1 MKFKEITFGKS
12 AAEKE
17 PPQLLID
24 GFLDSYGYID
34 KMINEPNFLVLGSK
48 GSGKSAIGVRLQ
60 LISNDIDD
68 FFVEKYNLEDLPYK
82 PFSKIIPSKEAR
94 EIKFQNDWEYVLLV
108 ALLNNILKDDD
119 SLYKNQNLNKII
131 DLLKNVGLLPSVN
144 LTQIVKTST
153 SKSLGVK
160 AYFLNGEQTSNN
172 EKRPFDIST
181 LFETLKDVCYSMN
194 LASKHFIIIDG
205 LDDVLTIDQQE
216 RQYTLLGTLI
226 LVADRMNT
234 KFEKNAIPAKI
245 IILCRTELFDKLPG
259 SNNNKIKQDSAIML
273 NWYHGE
279 DAKSS
284 NLINL
289 INLRASNSLKREVE
303 VFDEFFPQTITR
315 FNKNTLKHLIHYTRH
330 TPRDI
335 IELMNYIQQFTKN
348 DNPTE
353 DDIWNGIKEYST
365 SYFLGEI
372 RDELNGFLTTDQID
386 QTIRLLGSMRNAKFQ
401 KSDLEKKIVTT
412 KGFLLLDLD
421 KILDLLFD
429 CSAIGNMDEDDY
441 FWYRYRNISN
451 YIMDDQDIII
461 HKGLWKA
468 LNLKSYNFQNKYP

>member
-1 MKFKEITFGKS
+1 MSFKDITFGKS

-17 PPQLLID
+17 LPHMLID

-34 KMINEPNFLVLGSK
+34 KITDEPNFLVLGPK
-48 GSGKSAIGVRLQ
+48 GSGKSAIGVRLK
-60 LISNDIDD
+60 LISDNKDD

-108 ALLNNILKDDD
+108 ALLNNIIKDYD
-119 SLYKNQNLNKII
+119 SLDKNPNLNDII
-131 DLLKNVGLLPSVN
+131 DLLKNVGLLPSEN

-153 SKSLGVK
+153 VKSFGAK
-160 AYFLNGEQTSNN
+160 AYVLNGEHTSNT
-172 EKRPFDIST
+172 EKVPFDIST

-194 LASKHFIIIDG
+194 MASKHFIIIDG
-205 LDDVLTIDQQE
+205 LDDALTLDQKD

-234 KFEKNAIPAKI
+234 KFENNDIPAKI
-245 IILCRTELFDKLPG
+245 VILCRTELFDKLPG

-273 NWYHGE
+273 NWYNGE

-303 VFDEFFPQTITR
+303 VFDEFFPQTMTR
-315 FNKNTLKHLIHYTRH
+315 FDKNTLKYLFHYTRH

-335 IELMNYIQQFTKN
+335 IELMNYIQQYTKN

-372 RDELNGFLTTDQID
+372 RDELNGFLTNDQID
-386 QTIRLLGSMRNAKFQ
+386 QTMRLMGSMRIAKFK
-401 KSDLEKKIVTT
+401 KSDLDKKIVTT
-412 KGFLLLDLD
+412 KGFLMLDLD
-421 KILDLLFD
+421 EILDLLFD
-429 CSAIGNMDEDDY
+429 CNAIGNLDEDDFFCY
-441 FWYRYRNISN
+441 KYRNISN
-451 YIMDDQDIII
+451 YIIYDQDIVI

-468 LNLKSYNFQNKYP
+468 LNLKSYNF

>member
-1 MKFKEITFGKS
+1 MTFKEITFGKS

-17 PPQLLID
+17 APQLLID

-34 KMINEPNFLVLGSK
+34 KMIDEPNFLVLGPK

-60 LISNDIDD
+60 LISNTRND
-68 FFVEKYNLEDLPYK
+68 FFVEKFNLEDLPFK

-108 ALLNNILKDDD
+108 ALLNSILKDDD
-119 SLYKNQNLNKII
+119 FLDKNPSMNDIM
-131 DLLKNVGLLPSVN
+131 DLLKNVGLLPSQN

-153 SKSLGVK
+153 SKSLGLK
-160 AYFLNGEQTSNN
+160 AHFLSGELTSDT
-172 EKRPFDIST
+172 EKVPFNIST

-194 LASKHFIIIDG
+194 ISSKHFIIIDG

-234 KFEKNAIPAKI
+234 KFENNAIPAKI
-245 IILCRTELFDKLPG
+245 IILCRTELYDKLPG

-273 NWYHGE
+273 NWYYGD

-289 INLRASNSLKREVE
+289 INLRASNSLKRKVE
-303 VFDEFFPQTITR
+303 VFEDFFPQTITR
-315 FNKNTLKHLIHYTRH
+315 YNKNTLKHLLHYTRH

-335 IELMNYIQQFTKN
+335 IELMNYIQQYTKN

-372 RDELNGFLTTDQID
+372 RDELNGFLTTYQID
-386 QTIRLLGSMRNAKFQ
+386 QTIRLIGSMRIAKFQ
-401 KSDLEKKIVTT
+401 KSDLDKKIIST

-429 CSAIGNMDEDDY
+429 CSAIGNMDEDDFFCY
-441 FWYRYRNISN
+441 KYRNISN

-468 LNLKSYNFQNKYP
+468 LNLKPYNF